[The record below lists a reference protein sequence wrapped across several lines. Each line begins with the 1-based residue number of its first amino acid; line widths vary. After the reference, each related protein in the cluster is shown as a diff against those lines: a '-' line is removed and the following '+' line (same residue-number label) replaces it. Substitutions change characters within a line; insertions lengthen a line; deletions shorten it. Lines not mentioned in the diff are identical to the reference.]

1 MSGGQNPKEMSS
13 HTPHQDAQRIQR
25 VKILGNPEWR
35 HQYALRIIGPL
46 GAKRQCFNTKEAS
59 PPVSVV
65 SSENCEFQVLL
76 SQNRFCP
83 GGIGGEKKVKKSVT
97 HEPRKDGLQ
106 AKNKFSRMSESGKTL
121 KVSFGITNKLRDY
134 LGLPRILGYENCPT
148 CVVLH
153 KLGPLLDVWLS

>member
-1 MSGGQNPKEMSS
+1 M
-13 HTPHQDAQRIQR
+13 TPSICTA
-25 VKILGNPEWR
+25 P
-35 HQYALRIIGPL
+35 RIIGPL

-83 GGIGGEKKVKKSVT
+83 GGTGEKRVSPT
-97 HEPRKDGLQ
+97 NPEKDGLQ

-134 LGLPRILGYENCPT
+134 LGLPRILGYESCPT
-148 CVVLH
+148 CVVFH
-153 KLGPLLDVWLS
+153 KLGSLLDVWLS